1 MYLSASIMLT
11 HLGYTCFLNPF
22 SAQDFVIN
30 YILLPVFILFYF
42 GWKFWHK
49 TRIVKV
55 HEIDI
60 WTGRRDDL
68 DAPKSEEELRKK
80 RTLWHRARNVVV
92 G

>member
-1 MYLSASIMLT
+1 MLVLT
-11 HLGYTCFLNPF
+11 PSGYTCFLNPF

-30 YILLPVFILFYF
+30 YILLPVFVLFYF

-68 DAPKSEEELRKK
+68 DVAKSADELNKK
-80 RTLWHRARNVVV
+80 RSIWYRARNVVV